1 MNRGIGACAP
11 TRDLYWQEQMF
22 RWFKSIRVL
31 YRSVVCPDDQINIF
45 HAALRKNTFAYL
57 PGKPK
62 LFNMK
67 AGEREKERERV
78 AGDVLGEEK
87 KEGGGW

>member
-1 MNRGIGACAP
+1 
-11 TRDLYWQEQMF
+11 MF
-22 RWFKSIRVL
+22 RWFKSTRVL
-31 YRSVVCPDDQINIF
+31 CRRVVCSDDQINIF
-45 HAALRKNTFAYL
+45 HAELRKNTFAYL

-67 AGEREKERERV
+67 AGEREKETERV

-87 KEGGGW
+87 TGGRRMVGE

>member
-11 TRDLYWQEQMF
+11 SRDLFWQEQMF
-22 RWFKSIRVL
+22 RWFKSTRVL
-31 YRSVVCPDDQINIF
+31 CRCGACSDDQINIF
-45 HAALRKNTFAYL
+45 HAQRRKNTFAYL

-67 AGEREKERERV
+67 AGERAKERV
-78 AGDVLGEEK
+78 AGDVLGEK
-87 KEGGGW
+87 KQEGGGW